1 MIELI
6 VFAKKKTKKK
16 LCKAVN
22 EPSLLPELLICSE
35 VVVFITVCKVG
46 TAKKK
51 KYRAFRGIDG
61 IIRNCC

>member
-6 VFAKKKTKKK
+6 VLTKKTK

-22 EPSLLPELLICSE
+22 EQSLLPELLICSE
-35 VVVFITVCKVG
+35 VVVFITVCKAG
-46 TAKKK
+46 TAKKI
-51 KYRAFRGIDG
+51 YRAFRGIDG